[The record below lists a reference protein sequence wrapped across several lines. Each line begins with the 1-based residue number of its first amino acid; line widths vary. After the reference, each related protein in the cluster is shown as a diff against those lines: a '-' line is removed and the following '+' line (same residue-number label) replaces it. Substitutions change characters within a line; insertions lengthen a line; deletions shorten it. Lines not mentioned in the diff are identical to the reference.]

1 MQSINTLKTVAIT
14 LLALTLGT
22 QNPAAA
28 MVNNVANAQITSYG
42 TSPSSIAVTQQSSTF
57 NIIRGTQVR
66 EKAFDSLKKFSIFN
80 GSTSFF
86 TNGAN
91 IQNNISTVAVKSVFN
106 INGLIHANLTANL
119 FLAAGTQSVAHKT
132 QLEELCPGDHVKYQG
147 VEWGVQ
153 AYGTYKDPQGYQTQ
167 EWLLSSPDNQK
178 RYLQK
183 EYNPEIPKDPIH
195 WYFSEE
201 IVEAQVLE
209 PGNSNNLIPSVWR
222 DMQDKKT
229 PQHELNALN
238 RTYLFDFQTSGTYS
252 DKDGTLPRIT
262 WDYWDKDHK
271 WNLELEAFPDQELH
285 VYSAQEV
292 NPEIFSILASSQK
305 VKTFP
310 IGKAILATSMI
321 AGGMVMRHKAKRT
334 GNL

>member
-1 MQSINTLKTVAIT
+1 MFSLDVICWNILLGIVISISAPS
-14 LLALTLGT
+14 
-22 QNPAAA
+22 QD
-28 MVNNVANAQITSYG
+28 VANAQVTSYS
-42 TSPSSIAVTQQSSTF
+42 TSPYTIAVKQQRSPF
-57 NIIRGTQVR
+57 KIIRGTKVS
-66 EKAFDSLKKFSIFN
+66 EKAFDSLQKFSIFN
-80 GSTSFF
+80 DSTSFF

-91 IQNNISTVAVKSVFN
+91 IQNNISKVAGKSVFE
-106 INGLIHANLTANL
+106 IDDLIHANLTANL

-132 QLEELCPGDHVKYQG
+132 QLEELHPGDHVKYEG
-147 VEWGVQ
+147 VEWRVQ

-167 EWLLSSPDNQK
+167 EWLLSSSDNQK

-252 DKDGTLPRIT
+252 DQDGTLPRIT

-271 WNLELEAFPDQELH
+271 WNLELEAFPEQELH

-305 VKTFP
+305 GKTFP

-321 AGGMVMRHKAKRT
+321 GGGMVMRHKAKRT

>member
-1 MQSINTLKTVAIT
+1 MFSLDVICCHILLGIVISISAPS
-14 LLALTLGT
+14 
-22 QNPAAA
+22 QD
-28 MVNNVANAQITSYG
+28 VANAQVNSYS
-42 TSPSSIAVTQQSSTF
+42 TSPYTIAVKQQSSPF
-57 NIIRGTQVR
+57 KIIRGTKIS
-66 EKAFDSLKKFSIFN
+66 EKAFDSLQNFSIFN
-80 GSTSFF
+80 DSNSLF

-91 IQNNISTVAVKSVFN
+91 IQNNLNIFARKSVFN
-106 INGLIHANLTANL
+106 INALVHTNLTGNL
-119 FLAAGTQSVAHKT
+119 FLAAETQSVANKT
-132 QLEELCPGDHVKYQG
+132 QLEELHPGERVKYEG
-147 VEWGVQ
+147 VEWRVQ

-167 EWLLSSPDNQK
+167 EWLLSSSDNQK

-201 IVEAQVLE
+201 VVEAQVLE
-209 PGNSNNLIPSVWR
+209 PGNSNNLIPSVWQ

-238 RTYLFDFQTSGTYS
+238 RTYFFDFQTSGTYS
-252 DKDGTLPRIT
+252 DQDGTLPRIT

-271 WNLELEAFPDQELH
+271 WNLELEAFPNQELH
-285 VYSAQEV
+285 VYSAQEI
-292 NPEIFSILASSQK
+292 NPETFSILPSSQN

-310 IGKAILATSMI
+310 IGKVILATSMMV
-321 AGGMVMRHKAKRT
+321 GGMVMRHKAKRT